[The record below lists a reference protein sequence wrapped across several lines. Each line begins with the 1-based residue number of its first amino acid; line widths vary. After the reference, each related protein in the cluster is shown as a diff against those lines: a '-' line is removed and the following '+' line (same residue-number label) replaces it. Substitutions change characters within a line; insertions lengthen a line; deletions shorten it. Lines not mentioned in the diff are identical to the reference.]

1 MSQLALAL
9 STTRPVFTHAFPLTP
24 GCLGL
29 FIFVRVGDTGPYVEA
44 PFTNAY
50 HKQIWASGRSTV
62 GVGAEAKVYAR
73 NVTISIKDVSVSP
86 GDIVFCDPLEGVVV
100 IPQALVDQVV
110 DLIPK
115 LVAADDRV
123 KEDVEAG
130 STVQTAFKKHRG

>member
-1 MSQLALAL
+1 MHL
-9 STTRPVFTHAFPLTP
+9 
-24 GCLGL
+24 
-29 FIFVRVGDTGPYVEA
+29 EA

-50 HKQIWASGRSTV
+50 HKQVWAAGRSTI

-100 IPQALVDQVV
+100 IPQALVDQVI
-110 DLIPK
+110 DLMPK
-115 LVAADDRV
+115 LVEADDRV

-130 STVQTAFKKHRG
+130 SAVHTAFVKHRGLK

>member
-1 MSQLALAL
+1 MASRMQVRGVRGCVVGGRVRDLAELKSSGL
-9 STTRPVFTHAFPLTP
+9 PV
-24 GCLGL
+24 
-29 FIFVRVGDTGPYVEA
+29 
-44 PFTNAY
+44 
-50 HKQIWASGRSTV
+50 WASGRSTV

-73 NVTISIKDVSVSP
+73 NVTISIKDVSISP

-115 LVAADDRV
+115 LVSADDKV